1 MPFTEKSIVFISKL
15 IGSKRGRD
23 RTLYFVAYLSPG
35 QYSNMHQFAYVLIE
49 KGLIFS
55 VIH

>member
-1 MPFTEKSIVFISKL
+1 MPFTEKSIVFTSKL

-55 VIH
+55 E

>member
-1 MPFTEKSIVFISKL
+1 MIGV
-15 IGSKRGRD
+15 GSKRGRD

-35 QYSNMHQFAYVLIE
+35 QCSYMQEYAYILIE